1 MHMQMYFFKPFAYY
15 VHFKSLLCL
24 ILPPFCP
31 RSSHVTVNHHLNVY
45 KEFVLLDICIVISML
60 QYKR

>member
-1 MHMQMYFFKPFAYY
+1 MQGAAALAKPKLGVSVAEQMA
-15 VHFKSLLCL
+15 SADLSA
-24 ILPPFCP
+24 PNPN
-31 RSSHVTVNHHLNVY
+31 SHVTVNHHLNVY